1 MINKEQTVKG
11 ILDEMRI
18 EKKADCR
25 LENLYG
31 DIIHLPHYE
40 PKHHKR
46 MDLYKRAAQFA
57 PFAALTGYG
66 EAVDEA
72 ARYTVEAMDLSEDEN
87 SRMDRLLMILQA
99 KMNEAPV
106 IRVTHFIPDENK
118 AGGSYVET
126 EGRVKKIDPMD
137 KSLVMY
143 GEKKIRLE
151 HIIDMSGEIFD

>member
-1 MINKEQTVKG
+1 MKG
-11 ILDEMRI
+11 MLDEMKT
-18 EKKADCR
+18 EKKQDPGS
-25 LENLYG
+25 ENLYG

-66 EAVDEA
+66 NAIDEA
-72 ARYTVEAMDLSEDEN
+72 ARYTDEAMDLSEDEN
-87 SRMDRLLMILQA
+87 SRIDRLLMILQA
-99 KMNEAPV
+99 KVNTAPK

-118 AGGSYVET
+118 AGGSYIET
-126 EGRVKKIDPMD
+126 EGRVKKIDPAD

-143 GEKKIRLE
+143 GERKIRLE
-151 HIIDMSGEIFD
+151 HIIDMSGDIFDKDL